1 MRKKQ
6 STLMGDFESGATY
19 TEPFTSHSGLILH
32 IGTVANLNSKIWE
45 SVYVHV
51 CDYLYLRPASLSGK
65 GVELSSFGMCR
76 NQTSI
81 PLVLEFGCRLDSY
94 GKCLQSSC
102 PGNMPD
108 Q

>member
-45 SVYVHV
+45 SV
-51 CDYLYLRPASLSGK
+51 
-65 GVELSSFGMCR
+65 
-76 NQTSI
+76 
-81 PLVLEFGCRLDSY
+81 
-94 GKCLQSSC
+94 
-102 PGNMPD
+102 
-108 Q
+108 